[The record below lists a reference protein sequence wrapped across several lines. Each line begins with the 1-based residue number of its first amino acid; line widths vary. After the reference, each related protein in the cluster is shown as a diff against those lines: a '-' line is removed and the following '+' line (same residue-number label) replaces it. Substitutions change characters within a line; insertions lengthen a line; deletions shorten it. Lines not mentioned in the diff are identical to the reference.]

1 MSKLLSIYLILFLF
15 SLYLHVS
22 EAEKTEHSNDRLN
35 PFTAKA
41 SLIRYWNTRISN
53 DIPKPSFLLSKASP
67 LSALDTAI
75 FTKLAS
81 KQALKTR
88 LSSFC
93 ANANLFCQFD
103 ARLQEHLGAP
113 TPHHSDSNFA
123 SYNSKGFSTYG
134 GSKLGGVDSFKNY
147 STNVNMPVD
156 SFTRYSPGSTGH
168 NESFANYATNGNVA
182 NDSFTNYAASGT
194 GGLGE
199 FTNYETNVNV
209 PNLKF
214 GSYSVNANHHKLSFG
229 SYTEDTNSGTQVFT
243 SYGKNGNGVPT
254 EFNNYGKSS
263 NIVGSTF
270 ASYGELANAAND
282 SFKGYSSSANNP
294 HNTFKNYGSKATSGV
309 ETFENYRDQANV
321 GDDNFQNYL
330 RGSSSTKARFSNY
343 GKSFNQGIDRFK
355 GYGDGAVDRKV
366 EFRGYGVNNSFKGY
380 GDEKGISF
388 GGYSHKIE
396 SDTSHTINGA
406 KDRGAVVIN
415 KLIEEGKFFRES
427 MLKSGVVMKMP
438 DIKDKMPKRS
448 FLPRS
453 IISKLPFSSKGLA
466 ELRDV
471 FQAEENSTLER
482 VMINALGECERP
494 ASQGETK
501 QCVASIEDMI
511 DFAVSVLGDNLVV
524 RSTDNVNGSGQSVV
538 IGSVKGLNNGRV
550 TKSVSCHQ
558 SLFPYLL
565 YYCHSVPKVR
575 VYEADILDSKS
586 KVKIN
591 HGIAICHLDTSA
603 WSPGHG
609 AFLALGSRPGLIEV
623 CHWIFEND
631 MTWVVADHINN

>member
-1 MSKLLSIYLILFLF
+1 MQ
-15 SLYLHVS
+15 VS

-41 SLIRYWNTRISN
+41 ALIRYWNTRISN

-67 LSALDTAI
+67 LNALDTAI

-81 KQALKTR
+81 KHELKTR
-88 LSSFC
+88 MSSFC
-93 ANANLFCQFD
+93 ANANLFCAFD
-103 ARLQEHLGAP
+103 APAQENLGSP
-113 TPHHSDSNFA
+113 TPPHRSDSNFA
-123 SYNSKGFSTYG
+123 SYNNKKFSTYG

-147 STNVNMPVD
+147 SSNINMPVET
-156 SFTRYSPGSTGH
+156 FTRYSPGSAGH
-168 NESFANYATNGNVA
+168 SEDFTNYANNGNVA
-182 NDSFTNYAASGT
+182 NDSFTNYAAGGT

-199 FTNYETNVNV
+199 FTNYESNVNV
-209 PNLKF
+209 PNLRF
-214 GSYSVNANHHKLSFG
+214 TSYSINANHHKLSFG
-229 SYTEDTNSGTQVFT
+229 SYTEDTNSGSQIFT
-243 SYGKNGNGVPT
+243 SYGKNGNAVPS
-254 EFNNYGKSS
+254 EFSTYGKSS

-282 SFKGYSSSANNP
+282 SFKGYSPSANNP
-294 HNTFKNYGSKATSGV
+294 HNVFKNYGSKVTSGV
-309 ETFENYRDQANV
+309 ESFENYRDQANV
-321 GDDNFQNYL
+321 GDDNFMNYL
-330 RGSSSTKARFSNY
+330 RDSSSTKASFSNY
-343 GKSFNQGIDRFK
+343 GKSFNEGVDRFK
-355 GYGDGAVDRKV
+355 GYGKGAVNRSVDFK
-366 EFRGYGVNNSFKGY
+366 GYGVNNSFTGY
-380 GDEKGISF
+380 DDKKGISF
-388 GGYSHKIE
+388 SGYSRKVE
-396 SDTSHTINGA
+396 TNLRDG
-406 KDRGAVVIN
+406 VN
-415 KLIEEGKFFRES
+415 KLVEEGKFFRES
-427 MLKSGVVMKMP
+427 MLKSGIVMKMP

-453 IISKLPFSSKGLA
+453 ISSKLPFSTTRLA

-501 QCVASIEDMI
+501 RCVGSIEDMI
-511 DFAVSVLGDNLVV
+511 DFAISVLGDNLVV
-524 RSTDNVNGSGQSVV
+524 RSTDNVNGSGQSVL
-538 IGSVKGLNNGRV
+538 IGSVKGINNGQV

-565 YYCHSVPKVR
+565 YYCHAVPKVR
-575 VYEADILDSKS
+575 VYEADILDLKS
-586 KVKIN
+586 KVKMN

-631 MTWVVADHINN
+631 MTWVIAD